1 MLFGRLP
8 PADGGFFAPMNFDFL
23 KRDAAALLVQP
34 GLASQAKWGDRAF
47 MGTRSVLKRQDAA
60 TLSGDLA
67 KYDFSLLVPASE
79 IDRLGGIPAPLK
91 DTIELDGTRH
101 LVLSVEKDVAGN
113 VRLHLGSQYG

>member
-1 MLFGRLP
+1 M
-8 PADGGFFAPMNFDFL
+8 
-23 KRDAAALLVQP
+23 QP
-34 GLASQAKWGDRAF
+34 GLCTRATWNGRTVT
-47 MGTRSVLKRQDAA
+47 GTRSVMKRQDAA

-79 IDRLGGIPAPLK
+79 IDRLGGVPAPLK